1 MSFNEWLPLIFAVL
15 MGVSVL
21 AYVVLDGYDLGVGI
35 LLPFAAPDEQDRMVS
50 SIGPFWDAN
59 ETWLVLGVGLLL
71 IAFPAAHAIILGALY
86 LPVAVMLIGLM
97 LRGVAFEFR
106 GKAQG
111 WHQALWNRLFFVGSL
126 VAALAQGMMLAG
138 YVTGFRTGGAYW
150 LFSIIVGA
158 GLAAGYML
166 LGAAWVAM
174 RTTGALQVKAWRWV
188 RRTLPALGLAVAA
201 VSLMTPLLSPAVF
214 DRWFRFPETLAFML
228 LPLLMLA
235 LALALFQATSRRL
248 RGERGRDSTPF
259 YCAVG
264 IFVCAFAGLAYSIF
278 PYVVIDRLTLWQAA
292 SHPSALKFVLVGV
305 AVVVPLILLYTIY
318 VYRVFRG
325 KATEAGYVAAGRQN
339 IR

>member
-1 MSFNEWLPLIFAVL
+1 MSFNEWLPLIFAAL
-15 MGVSVL
+15 MGASVL

-71 IAFPAAHAIILGALY
+71 IAFPAAHGIILGALY
-86 LPVAVMLIGLM
+86 LPVAAMLIGLM

-106 GKAQG
+106 NKAQG

-138 YVTGFRTGGAYW
+138 YVTGFRTGGVYW

-166 LGAAWVAM
+166 LGATWVAM
-174 RTTGALQVKAWRWV
+174 RTTGALQIKAWRWA
-188 RRTLPALGLAVAA
+188 RRTLPALGLALAA
-201 VSLMTPLLSPAVF
+201 VSLLTPLLSPAVF
-214 DRWFRFPETLAFML
+214 DRWFRFPETLALML

-235 LALALFQATSRRL
+235 LALVLLKTTARRL
-248 RGERGRDSTPF
+248 RGERGRDATPF

-264 IFVCAFAGLAYSIF
+264 IFVCAFAGLTYSIF

-305 AVVVPLILLYTIY
+305 VVVVPLILLYTIY

-325 KATEAGYVAAGRQN
+325 KATETGYVATGRQN
-339 IR
+339 TR